1 MKRVLEVDD
10 GCTMKMCLR
19 SLNCTF
25 KNGKDGK
32 FYVMCILPQFQNKK
46 PQKTQDVYFPF
57 STFNFV
63 INHKNQNQ
71 QQAIFLT

>member
-1 MKRVLEVDD
+1 MENYCLRGTEFQFCKMKRVLEVDD

-46 PQKTQDVYFPF
+46 PQKTDKKKD
-57 STFNFV
+57 SK
-63 INHKNQNQ
+63 KNSP
-71 QQAIFLT
+71 IK